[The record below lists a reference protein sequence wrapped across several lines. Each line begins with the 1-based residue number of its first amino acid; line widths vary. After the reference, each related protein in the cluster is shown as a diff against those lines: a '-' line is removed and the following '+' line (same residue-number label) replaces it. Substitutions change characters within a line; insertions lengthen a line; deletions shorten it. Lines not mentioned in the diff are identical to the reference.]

1 MTTEKEIIFNLSNEE
16 DINRFKTIENF
27 ISIFKGYKKKPP
39 LNEALKDLYLN
50 SNKKI
55 SDETAKEIA
64 NTLYDE
70 CESYLKINWVK

>member
-16 DINRFKTIENF
+16 DINRFQTIEDL
-27 ISIFKGYKKKPP
+27 ISIFKVYKEKPP
-39 LNEALKDLYLN
+39 LKEALKDLYLN
-50 SNKKI
+50 SNQKI
-55 SDETAKEIA
+55 SYETAIEIA